1 MADGLYW
8 IWLQEALGAGSVK
21 ADRVIREIGSPEEL
35 YRMGLEELR
44 ATGIFAPK
52 EIERI
57 RSTDLR
63 RAEEALRL
71 SRRCGCGVI
80 TPDSP
85 DYPEALTNIDGM
97 PCVLYVLG
105 DLRGLR
111 EELVLTLVGTRT
123 STDYGERCAQ
133 RLAHDLASVGCTV
146 ASGLA
151 VGVDYAAHDG
161 ALAANGRSVGLLAC
175 GLDVDYPSESRGLKR
190 RILDAGGVLMTE
202 FPFGERPQRYNFNIR
217 NRLLAGISAG
227 VVVVQA
233 PEQSGALNTARHAL
247 DQNRDVFAVPGEI
260 FDPSMTGCNRLIK
273 DGAKLVLNVY
283 SILEDYIGRFPAG
296 IDAQTVV
303 RKIRAAGREADER
316 PLNGPRRVPRPGMG
330 EASPLM
336 VAQEAAP
343 MAGRPEPAE
352 LGELGISEEARA
364 LYAVLGDLPEG
375 AEPLAGRA
383 GLTAAQALAAL
394 TELELFG
401 LVRAL
406 PGGRYLAGAPDSN

>member
-1 MADGLYW
+1 MADKLYW
-8 IWLQEALGAGSVK
+8 LWLQEALGPGNLK
-21 ADRVIREIGSPEEL
+21 ADRVIREIGSPETL
-35 YRMGLEELR
+35 FRMDEDDLR
-44 ATGIFAPK
+44 GTGMFAPK

-57 RSTDLR
+57 RLTDLR
-63 RAEEALRL
+63 RAEENLRL
-71 SRRCGCGVI
+71 ARRCGCGLV

-85 DYPEALTNIDGM
+85 DYPEALTNIEGM

-105 DLRGLR
+105 NLHGLR
-111 EELVLTLVGTRT
+111 EELVLTLVGTRS
-123 STDYGERCAQ
+123 STDYGERCAAK
-133 RLAHDLASVGCTV
+133 LAYDLASVGCTV

-151 VGVDYAAHDG
+151 VGVDYASHEG
-161 ALAANGRSVGLLAC
+161 ALAANGRSIGLLAC
-175 GLDVDYPSESRGLKR
+175 GLDIDYPRESRGLKR
-190 RILDAGGVLMTE
+190 RILDTGGVLMTE

-217 NRLLAGISAG
+217 NRLLSGIAAG

-260 FDPSMTGCNRLIK
+260 FDPSMTGCNKLIK
-273 DGAKLVLNVY
+273 DGAKIVVNVY

-296 IDAQTVV
+296 IDAHTVV
-303 RKIRAAGREADER
+303 EKVRAAEEGGRPQPA
-316 PLNGPRRVPRPGMG
+316 NGPRRTPRMRAEEP
-330 EASPLM
+330 APLM

-343 MAGRPEPAE
+343 VAARLGEAA
-352 LGELGISEEARA
+352 LGELGLSGEAKR
-364 LYAVLGDLPEG
+364 LYAAFGDMPEG
-375 AEPLAGRA
+375 AESLAGHA

-406 PGGRYLAGAPDSN
+406 PGGRYLPGAPD

>member
-8 IWLQEALGAGSVK
+8 IWLQEALGAGSIK
-21 ADRVIREIGSPEEL
+21 ADRVIREIGAPEKL
-35 YRMGLEELR
+35 YRMSEEELR

-57 RSTDLR
+57 RSADLR
-63 RAEEALRL
+63 KAEENLRL
-71 SRRCGCGVI
+71 SRRCRCAVI

-123 STDYGERCAQ
+123 STDYGEQCAR
-133 RLAHDLASVGCTV
+133 RLAYDLASAGCTV

-175 GLDVDYPSESRGLKR
+175 GLDIDYPSESRGLKR
-190 RILDAGGVLMTE
+190 RILDEGGVLMTE

-283 SILEDYIGRFPAG
+283 SILEEYIGRVPAG
-296 IDAQTVV
+296 IDAHTVV
-303 RKIRAAGREADER
+303 RKIRAAGQDVNPQ
-316 PLNGPRRVPRPGMG
+316 PLNGPRKVPRPSMG
-330 EASPLM
+330 EALPLM
-336 VAQEAAP
+336 VAQEAVP
-343 MAGRPEPAE
+343 PAE
-352 LGELGISEEARA
+352 RPGESALGELGVSEEARS
-364 LYAVLGDLPEG
+364 LYAALGDLPEG

-406 PGGRYLAGAPDSN
+406 PGGRYLAGAPE

>member
-1 MADGLYW
+1 M
-8 IWLQEALGAGSVK
+8 
-21 ADRVIREIGSPEEL
+21 
-35 YRMGLEELR
+35 
-44 ATGIFAPK
+44 
-52 EIERI
+52 
-57 RSTDLR
+57 
-63 RAEEALRL
+63 
-71 SRRCGCGVI
+71 
-80 TPDSP
+80 
-85 DYPEALTNIDGM
+85 
-97 PCVLYVLG
+97 
-105 DLRGLR
+105 
-111 EELVLTLVGTRT
+111 GTRT
-123 STDYGERCAQ
+123 STDYGEQCAR
-133 RLAHDLASVGCTV
+133 RLAYDLASAGCTV

-175 GLDVDYPSESRGLKR
+175 GLDIDYPSESRGLKR
-190 RILDAGGVLMTE
+190 RILDEGGVLMTE

-283 SILEDYIGRFPAG
+283 SILEEYIGRFPAG
-296 IDAQTVV
+296 IDAHTVV
-303 RKIRAAGREADER
+303 RKIRAAGQDVN
-316 PLNGPRRVPRPGMG
+316 PQPPNGPRKVPRPAMG
-330 EASPLM
+330 EALPLM
-336 VAQEAAP
+336 VAQEAVP
-343 MAGRPEPAE
+343 PAE
-352 LGELGISEEARA
+352 RLGESALGELGVSEEARS
-364 LYAVLGDLPEG
+364 LYAALGDLPEG
-375 AEPLAGRA
+375 AEPIAGRA

-406 PGGRYLAGAPDSN
+406 PGGRYLAGAPE